1 MQWEGAGR
9 RGRSGGD
16 GAEGAEQQRHSHS
29 RQGAVFLGLLLL
41 PGVAEVQSGLVHAEQ
56 LADPVPAVEV
66 PVLVHDLRA
75 GEAPTARPRR
85 GLASLCTRPP
95 DYVSAS
101 HAPNSQVHLRI

>member
-1 MQWEGAGR
+1 MAPEPPSSRETEAPASPGCANALPCLRGPRTER
-9 RGRSGGD
+9 R
-16 GAEGAEQQRHSHS
+16 RHSHG

-75 GEAPTARPRR
+75 GEAPAGP
-85 GLASLCTRPP
+85 
-95 DYVSAS
+95 
-101 HAPNSQVHLRI
+101 